1 MGSNPIWD
9 LGRCHDAFMLGQSGL
24 LPKLRNITKPNREP
38 YIIIY
43 GDPAYGLS
51 RNILAPFRGAVL
63 TAEERQFNSAMSKVR
78 VSVEW
83 GFGKIMQNFA
93 FVDFKKNL
101 KILLQHVTKY
111 YLVAGILTNCHTCLY
126 GSIVSRFFELS
137 PPQLEVYLSN
147 Q

>member
-1 MGSNPIWD
+1 MGSNPKFHY
-9 LGRCHDAFMLGQSGL
+9 CHF
-24 LPKLRNITKPNREP
+24 
-38 YIIIY
+38 
-43 GDPAYGLS
+43 
-51 RNILAPFRGAVL
+51 LAPFRGAVL
-63 TAEERQFNSAMSKVR
+63 TAEERQFNSARSKVR

-93 FVDFKKNL
+93 FVDFNKNL
-101 KILLQHVTKY
+101 KILHQPVAKY

-126 GSIVSRFFELS
+126 GSVVSRFFELS